1 MHRASA
7 TARFASPLGA
17 LTLSAT
23 DDWLTGLHI
32 PHMVDTGATQ
42 GDFTHPVLA
51 AAIAQL
57 DAWFAGRLHD
67 FDLPL
72 SPLESAEGAA
82 LRAAIASIS
91 YGKTMTYGEL
101 AANCGSVARAVG
113 GACKANPFP
122 IIIPCHRVT
131 SAAGPEFYSGGGGA
145 GARTKSWLLDFEYSN
160 LPQNQRTRLL

>member
-23 DDWLTGLHI
+23 DDWLTGLRI
-32 PHMVDTGATQ
+32 PPSVDTGATQ
-42 GDFTHPVLA
+42 GDVTHPVLA

-57 DAWFAGRLHD
+57 DAWFAGRLHR

-82 LRAAIASIS
+82 LRAAIASIP

-113 GACKANPFP
+113 GACKANAFP

-131 SAAGPEFYSGGGGA
+131 SAAGPEFYSGGA
-145 GARTKSWLLDFEYSN
+145 GARTKSWLLDFEYAN

>member
-7 TARFASPLGA
+7 TARFASPLGT
-17 LTLSAT
+17 LTLHAT
-23 DDWLTGLHI
+23 DDWLTGLRI
-32 PHMVDTGATQ
+32 PPSVDTGATQ
-42 GDFTHPVLA
+42 GDVTHPVLA
-51 AAIAQL
+51 ATTAQL
-57 DAWFAGRLHD
+57 DAWFAGRLHE

-82 LRAAIASIS
+82 LRAAIASIP

-113 GACKANPFP
+113 GACKANAFP

-131 SAAGPEFYSGGGGA
+131 SAAGPEFYSGGA
-145 GARTKSWLLDFEYSN
+145 GARTKSWLLDFEYAN

>member
-23 DDWLTGLHI
+23 DDWLTALRI
-32 PHMVDTGATQ
+32 PRTADTDATQ
-42 GDFTHPVLA
+42 GDVTHPILA

-57 DAWFAGRLHD
+57 DAWFAGRLD
-67 FDLPL
+67 QFDLPL
-72 SPLESAEGAA
+72 SPSDSTEGAA
-82 LRAAIASIS
+82 LRAAISSIP

-113 GACKANPFP
+113 GACKSNPFP

-131 SAAGPEFYSGGGGA
+131 SAAGPEYYSGGDGP
-145 GARTKSWLLDFEYSN
+145 RTKTWLLDFEYSN
-160 LPQNQRTRLL
+160 LPEPQRTRLL

>member
-17 LTLSAT
+17 LTLHAT
-23 DDWLTGLHI
+23 DDWLTGLYI
-32 PHMVDTGATQ
+32 PPSVDTGATQ
-42 GDFTHPVLA
+42 GDVTHPILA
-51 AAIAQL
+51 AAITQL

-72 SPLESAEGAA
+72 SPLDSAEGAA
-82 LRAAIASIS
+82 LRAAIASIP
-91 YGKTMTYGEL
+91 YGKTMTYGDL
-101 AANCGSVARAVG
+101 AATCGSVARAVG

-131 SAAGPEFYSGGGGA
+131 GTNWFGGFSAPGGVEAKAALLRHEGA
-145 GARTKSWLLDFEYSN
+145 LL
-160 LPQNQRTRLL
+160 L

>member
-17 LTLSAT
+17 LTLHST
-23 DDWLTGLHI
+23 DDCLTGLFI
-32 PHMVDTGATQ
+32 PPSVDTGATQ
-42 GDFTHPVLA
+42 GDITHPILA
-51 AAIAQL
+51 AAITQL

-72 SPLESAEGAA
+72 SPLGSAEGAA

-91 YGKTMTYGEL
+91 YGKTMTYGDL
-101 AANCGSVARAVG
+101 AATCGSVARAVG

-131 SAAGPEFYSGGGGA
+131 SAAGPEFYSGGV
-145 GARTKSWLLDFEYSN
+145 GARTKSWLLDFEYAN

>member
-32 PHMVDTGATQ
+32 PPSVDNGATQ
-42 GDFTHPVLA
+42 GDVTHPVLVT
-51 AAIAQL
+51 AIAQL
-57 DAWFAGRLHD
+57 DAWFAGRLHE

-72 SPLESAEGAA
+72 SPVESAEGAA
-82 LRAAIASIS
+82 LRAAIASIP
-91 YGKTMTYGEL
+91 YGKTMTYGDL
-101 AANCGSVARAVG
+101 AATCGSVARAVG
-113 GACKANPFP
+113 GACKANAFP

-131 SAAGPEFYSGGGGA
+131 SAAGPEFYSGGA
-145 GARTKSWLLDFEYSN
+145 GARTKSWLLDFEFAN